1 MDESYPQEN
10 DNNINKNKKV
20 LVDIIVVFLRV
31 WFFHSLMIRIVYI
44 YTDIYVHTF

>member
-31 WFFHSLMIRIVYI
+31 
-44 YTDIYVHTF
+44 